1 MSPVS
6 GGGAGFADDAGR
18 QEAVVAAAQKVL
30 LSSCLD
36 QVGPT
41 VVPRDGQ
48 DVELATPHGTFQT
61 VLGRRRRGDAGER
74 CVLTVLHLL
83 QADVVTLVQEGP
95 HGNGVA
101 ELFMLACKPEGSS
114 IQQDTIGIL

>member
-6 GGGAGFADDAGR
+6 RGGAVFAGVAGR
-18 QEAVVAAAQKVL
+18 QEAVAAAAQKVL

-41 VVPRDGQ
+41 VVPHDGQ
-48 DVELATPHGTFQT
+48 DVELTAPHSAFQAI
-61 VLGRRRRGDAGER
+61 LGCRRRGDAGER
-74 CVLTVLHLL
+74 CILTVLHLL

-95 HGNGVA
+95 HRNGVA
-101 ELFMLACKPEGSS
+101 ELFMLACNPEGS
-114 IQQDTIGIL
+114 

>member
-6 GGGAGFADDAGR
+6 GGGAVFAGVAGR
-18 QEAVVAAAQKVL
+18 QEAVAAAAQKVL

-48 DVELATPHGTFQT
+48 DVELTAPHSAFQAI
-61 VLGRRRRGDAGER
+61 LGCRRRGDAGER
-74 CVLTVLHLL
+74 CILTVLHLL

-95 HGNGVA
+95 HRNGVA
-101 ELFMLACKPEGSS
+101 ELFMLACNPEGS
-114 IQQDTIGIL
+114 